1 MSLSQLLD
9 FVVTKLATKELQL
22 DEGNLI
28 EHVVVILMV
37 PVQYQL
43 EEGAR
48 YTQMHRLELPRHV
61 S

>member
-1 MSLSQLLD
+1 MLD

-22 DEGNLI
+22 YKGNLI
-28 EHVVVILMV
+28 EHVVIVLMV

-43 EEGAR
+43 EKGAR

-61 S
+61 P

>member
-22 DEGNLI
+22 DKCYLI
-28 EHVVVILMV
+28 EHVIVIFMV
-37 PVQYQL
+37 TVQYQL
-43 EEGAR
+43 EERAR